1 MSETPAGAATARA
14 AALVEAGDRDRFAA
28 TMALDPVTR
37 DRLWPLYAVNLEIAR
52 APWASSEPFVAEM
65 RLQWWIDALE
75 ALRDEGRAPAHEIG
89 PALLA
94 LRDQAGL
101 LAAAAE
107 ARRWD
112 CWREPFED
120 RAAFDA
126 YLDASAGNLA
136 WAAARALGA
145 PADLE
150 PRLRDAAWAA
160 GLAAY
165 LVAVPALAARGRVP
179 LVDGRPAA
187 VADLAEEG
195 CARLARARAGGRWPA
210 AARAALL
217 PGWQAG
223 GILGRAAREPGRVAE
238 GRLTPSEF
246 GRRAGLVWQVFTGR

>member
-1 MSETPAGAATARA
+1 MSEAAGALRAA

-28 TMALDPVTR
+28 TMALDPATR

-52 APWASSEPFVAEM
+52 APWASSEPVVAEM

-75 ALRDEGRAPAHEIG
+75 ALRDDGRAPQHEIG

-112 CWREPFED
+112 CWREAFED
-120 RAAFDA
+120 REAFDA
-126 YLDASAGNLA
+126 YLDATAGNLV

-145 PADLE
+145 PAELE
-150 PRLRDAAWAA
+150 ARLRDAAWAA

-187 VADLAEEG
+187 VAALAEEG
-195 CARLARARAGGRWPA
+195 RARLARARAGGRWPA

-217 PGWQAG
+217 PGWQAEG
-223 GILGRAAREPGRVAE
+223 VLERAARDPGRVVE
-238 GRLTPSEF
+238 GRLAPSEF
-246 GRRAGLVWQVFTGR
+246 ARRAGLLRQVFTGR